1 MESISS
7 QSPPIIP
14 GFRAAGV
21 ACGLK
26 KTGAPD
32 LALIAA
38 DGPCTAA
45 GVFTTNQVKAAPVLY
60 DQDILRGNVKG
71 IRAVVINSGG
81 ANACTGPQGLTD
93 ARHTA
98 RLAAAAL
105 GCPSDAVLV
114 MSTGVIG
121 QPLKMDRIED
131 GIRLAVPA
139 LAPDGWEAA
148 AQAIMTT
155 DTRRKLHVQWAI
167 VDKRSLGCLGIAKG
181 AGMIHPNMATMLSL
195 IVTNAAVAP
204 TTLRRALHEAVQ
216 DTFNAITVDG
226 DTSTNDTLLV
236 LANGRGPRILY
247 GGVPYATLVESLRQ
261 TCLALALAITEDG
274 EGASKMISILV
285 RGAPFKAA
293 ARQVA
298 KAIAHSPLVKTAIY
312 GQDANWGR
320 ILAAAGYS
328 GVAIDL
334 DHLSLWLG
342 RGRHAPGWVP
352 QKAGA
357 DVVPETDARGLE
369 PLQVHLVREGRP
381 YDVDEARAAQ
391 VLSGHDVAITLDL
404 GLGPAS
410 AVVWTCDLTH
420 DYVTINGRYR
430 T

>member
-1 MESISS
+1 MASSESH
-7 QSPPIIP
+7 PTPILA

-26 KTGAPD
+26 KTGALD

-38 DGPCTAA
+38 EEPCAAA
-45 GVFTTNQVKAAPVLY
+45 GVFTTNRVKAAPVLY
-60 DQDILRGNVKG
+60 DQEVLMRNAGG

-81 ANACTGPQGLTD
+81 ANACTGPQGLED
-93 ARHTA
+93 ARRTA
-98 RLAAAAL
+98 QLAAAAL
-105 GCPSDAVLV
+105 GCAPDAVLV

-121 QPLKMDRIED
+121 QPLRMDRIEE

-155 DTRRKLHVQWAI
+155 DTRRKLHVHWAE
-167 VDKRSLGCLGIAKG
+167 VDGQALGCLGIAKG

-195 IVTNAAVAP
+195 IVTNAAIAP
-204 TTLRRALHEAVQ
+204 ATLQRALREAVK

-236 LANGRGPRILY
+236 LANGRGPHASY
-247 GGVPYATLVESLRQ
+247 GSAAYAAFLESLRE
-261 TCLALALAITEDG
+261 TCLALAIAIVEDG
-274 EGASKMISILV
+274 EGASKLISILV
-285 RGAPFKAA
+285 RGAPSKAA
-293 ARQVA
+293 ARRVA

-328 GVAIDL
+328 GVEIDPAC
-334 DHLSLWLG
+334 LSLWLG
-342 RGRHAPGWVP
+342 RGRHAPGWLS
-352 QKAGA
+352 QQAGA
-357 DVVPETDARGLE
+357 DLVPETDTRGLE

-391 VLSGHDVAITLDL
+391 VLAGHDVAITLDL

>member
-1 MESISS
+1 MLKSES
-7 QSPPIIP
+7 QPVCTVP

-26 KTGAPD
+26 KTGALD

-38 DGPCTAA
+38 DAPCAAA
-45 GVFTTNQVKAAPVLY
+45 GVFTTNRVKAAPVLY
-60 DQDILRGNVKG
+60 DQEMLARNAGG

-81 ANACTGPQGLTD
+81 ANACTGPQGLED
-93 ARHTA
+93 ARRTA
-98 RLAAAAL
+98 RLAAAQLA
-105 GCPSDAVLV
+105 CAPDAVLV

-121 QPLKMDRIED
+121 QPLKMDRIEA
-131 GIRLAVPA
+131 GIRQAAAA

-155 DTRRKLHVQWAI
+155 DTRRKLHVQRTA
-167 VDKRSLGCLGIAKG
+167 LGGQPLVHLGIAKG

-195 IVTNAAVAP
+195 IATNAVISPP
-204 TTLRRALHEAVQ
+204 TLQRALRAAVE

-226 DTSTNDTLLV
+226 DTSTNDTLLA
-236 LANGRGPRILY
+236 LANGTGPRVSD
-247 GGVPYATLVESLRQ
+247 GDDTYAAFLQALRE
-261 TCLALALAITEDG
+261 TCFALSVAIAEDG
-274 EGASKMISILV
+274 EGATKLISILV
-285 RGAPFKAA
+285 RGAADKAS
-293 ARQVA
+293 ARRVA

-328 GVAIDL
+328 GVPL
-334 DHLSLWLG
+334 EPERLSLWLG
-342 RGRHAPGWVP
+342 RGRHRPGWAR

-357 DVVPETDARGLE
+357 DLTPEIDGAGAE

-381 YDVDEARAAQ
+381 YDVDEARAAEI
-391 VLSGHDVAITLDL
+391 LAAHEVAITLDL
-404 GLGPAS
+404 GLGEAWD
-410 AVVWTCDLTH
+410 VVWTCDLTH